1 MQVEALLS
9 AAAHA
14 LALAIFPPSAPPQTD
29 QYAYALARQGKYNEA
44 MDMINE
50 VGRAREREAREGE
63 REREL
68 ETAGE
73 GTCRQLR
80 EGNANSTANFSQQDL
95 EFLSGLP
102 PQVSLK
108 FATAL
113 THTSHV

>member
-29 QYAYALARQGKYNEA
+29 QDAYALAPQGKYKET
-44 MDMINE
+44 MEMIHE
-50 VGRAREREAREGE
+50 VGRTREREAKEGE
-63 REREL
+63 RKREL

-80 EGNANSTANFSQQDL
+80 EGNANFSQQDL

-102 PQVSLK
+102 SQVSLK
-108 FATAL
+108 FATACPPL
-113 THTSHV
+113 IAAEIIR

>member
-29 QYAYALARQGKYNEA
+29 QDAYALARQGKYKEA
-44 MDMINE
+44 MEMVHD
-50 VGRAREREAREGE
+50 VGRAREREAREGA

-68 ETAGE
+68 ETTVE
-73 GTCRQLR
+73 GACRQLT
-80 EGNANSTANFSQQDL
+80 EGRSNFSQQDL

-102 PQVSLK
+102 PQVSLT